1 MEIPDRDQPFHH
13 IDRNTLTRVAPPRP
27 NPLAGGGGRRPTAAS
42 ASARSDRSRRPASTV
57 QAMSELT
64 WDGEPKLDRPILVV
78 ALAGLFDAASVATGA
93 ISWLVRQLHAEPLA
107 RIDAEP
113 LLRLP
118 RGPPAR
124 RADARGPA
132 PGGVARAR
140 RPRHAHGGGR
150 ARSRAAVRAWS
161 RTCGGARSPR
171 SSSSWPTGAGVEMI
185 VTLGASPAQTPHTRP
200 PVVFGSSTNAELAA
214 RLGLSRPQY
223 QGPTG
228 VLGVL
233 QAALDVTGPP
243 AIAMRVG
250 VPHYAMGDHD
260 PKATMALLRHL
271 EHVTGVATAHG
282 KLVPEVTRWEERL
295 SAAVADD
302 AEARAY
308 VEPARGALRHRDRT
322 AGVVGRRSG
331 RGAGALP
338 ARAARRQ
345 LTMRRLTRRPP
356 RARRL
361 HRSSRSRPRS
371 VSVTAQVELRQP
383 LRVGDGVDLHDPA
396 AAHREPH
403 DRHRPAARAPPPRRR
418 RR

>member
-1 MEIPDRDQPFHH
+1 
-13 IDRNTLTRVAPPRP
+13 
-27 NPLAGGGGRRPTAAS
+27 
-42 ASARSDRSRRPASTV
+42 
-57 QAMSELT
+57 MSELT

-93 ISWLVRQLHAEPLA
+93 TRWLVRELHAEPLA
-107 RIDAEP
+107 HIDAESFFDFHEA
-113 LLRLP
+113 RP
-118 RGPPAR
+118 RVELTPDGR
-124 RADARGPA
+124 RRVVWPELVAHATARGEGERDLVLLSGMEPHL
-132 PGGVARAR
+132 R
-140 RPRHAHGGGR
+140 
-150 ARSRAAVRAWS
+150 W
-161 RTCGGARSPR
+161 RTFTEIVVELA
-171 SSSSWPTGAGVEMI
+171 TGAGVEMI
-185 VTLGASPAQTPHTRP
+185 VTLGATPAQTPHTRP

-282 KLVPEVTRWEERL
+282 KLGPDVSRWEDRL

-308 VEPARGALRHRDRT
+308 VSQLETRYDTETEQQVSSGEDLAEELERFLREQRGD
-322 AGVVGRRSG
+322 S
-331 RGAGALP
+331 
-338 ARAARRQ
+338 
-345 LTMRRLTRRPP
+345 
-356 RARRL
+356 
-361 HRSSRSRPRS
+361 
-371 VSVTAQVELRQP
+371 
-383 LRVGDGVDLHDPA
+383 
-396 AAHREPH
+396 
-403 DRHRPAARAPPPRRR
+403 
-418 RR
+418 

>member
-1 MEIPDRDQPFHH
+1 
-13 IDRNTLTRVAPPRP
+13 
-27 NPLAGGGGRRPTAAS
+27 
-42 ASARSDRSRRPASTV
+42 
-57 QAMSELT
+57 MSELT

-93 ISWLVRQLHAEPLA
+93 TSWLVRQLHAEPLA

-113 LLRLP
+113 FFDFHE
-118 RGPPAR
+118 A
-124 RADARGPA
+124 
-132 PGGVARAR
+132 
-140 RPRHAHGGGR
+140 RPRVELTPDGRRRVVWPELVAHATSQGGGER
-150 ARSRAAVRAWS
+150 DLVLLSGVEPHLRW
-161 RTCGGARSPR
+161 RTFTDLVIELA
-171 SSSSWPTGAGVEMI
+171 TGAGAEMI
-185 VTLGASPAQTPHTRP
+185 VTLGATPAQTPHTRP

-233 QAALDVTGPP
+233 QAALDVAGPP

-282 KLVPEVTRWEERL
+282 KLVPDVARWEERL

-308 VEPARGALRHRDRT
+308 VGQLEARYDNETEQQVSSGEDLAEELERFLREQ
-322 AGVVGRRSG
+322 
-331 RGAGALP
+331 RGD
-338 ARAARRQ
+338 
-345 LTMRRLTRRPP
+345 T
-356 RARRL
+356 
-361 HRSSRSRPRS
+361 
-371 VSVTAQVELRQP
+371 
-383 LRVGDGVDLHDPA
+383 
-396 AAHREPH
+396 
-403 DRHRPAARAPPPRRR
+403 
-418 RR
+418 